1 MDGVVLIALFLFC
14 VFADL
19 LELTQA
25 VSKRRY
31 RAFAAGTHANR
42 WSHFNSY
49 IRFCIFYGLNDLPA
63 SDNNLSLFAEFLC
76 RTAISPTS
84 VLNALS
90 SLKAFH
96 FFLDLDTSGFSSYRY
111 QLTRRAISRSF
122 NHQIR
127 QATPLP
133 IQVLRDICFAAR
145 TYGEMGLVFETLC
158 LILFFTLSRLSSL
171 VPLSN
176 SSSDLPR
183 AVMVSDVHPKDNSFT
198 INIKFSKT
206 CLVFASNCEV
216 PIVPYRSENG
226 ICPFEALKRL
236 LLTHKRRSYG
246 NCPLFSWLEGRSEE
260 SRLNYFTAQTDRE
273 LLNKILLM
281 IGQHQEG
288 YTFHS
293 FRRGGCHRA
302 YSRGAALSDI
312 KSLGGWRSDAV
323 EIYLPSNAAKLRVAK
338 TLTG

>member
-1 MDGVVLIALFLFC
+1 MLIGVRILIVIFVFVYFMVLMIYLLQITIYPFL
-14 VFADL
+14 
-19 LELTQA
+19 Q
-25 VSKRRY
+25 
-31 RAFAAGTHANR
+31 
-42 WSHFNSY
+42 
-49 IRFCIFYGLNDLPA
+49 IF
-63 SDNNLSLFAEFLC
+63 C

-96 FFLDLDTSGFSSYRY
+96 FFLDIDTSGFSSYKY

-133 IQVLRDICFAAR
+133 ILVLRDICFAAR
-145 TYGEMGLVFETLC
+145 SYGEMGLVFETLC
-158 LILFFTLSRLSSL
+158 LILFFTLCRLLSL

-183 AVMVSDVHPKDNSFT
+183 TVLVSDVHPIDNSFT

-206 CLVFASNCEV
+206 CQVFASNCEV

-226 ICPFEALKRL
+226 ICPFGVLKRL
-236 LLTHKRRSYG
+236 LLTHKRPSYG
-246 NCPLFSWLEGRSEE
+246 NCPLFSWLEGRSEK
-260 SRLNYFTAQTDRE
+260 SRLNYFTVLTARE
-273 LLNKILLM
+273 LLNKTLLM

-312 KSLGGWRSDAV
+312 KSLGGLRSDA
-323 EIYLPSNAAKLRVAK
+323 YHLMQLN
-338 TLTG
+338 